1 MKGTRRRKRS
11 SQKARDKVE
20 KREERSH
27 QDMAI
32 RGIANREK
40 HKGEEKSKI
49 PSEGPLD
56 LASNTNLNDG
66 LAPETQ
72 HNSKDMTTIPEVF
85 DSSKYDSMKEM
96 KESADM
102 KKGEGH
108 LNEVLSGVE
117 KEKPIE
123 PITTDTKLPS
133 MDTDSTPS
141 VASTTADASPPSLEE
156 RAATLRSSK
165 EVHEVDMNLVESKDK
180 SQEEVIK
187 VKDKESNIE
196 PHMSRRVADR
206 YTIFWQDAAKSWNDF
221 YIGYARNA
229 AEMTRS
235 WLDLF
240 SNYWL
245 FGYKRKKQ

>member
-1 MKGTRRRKRS
+1 
-11 SQKARDKVE
+11 
-20 KREERSH
+20 
-27 QDMAI
+27 
-32 RGIANREK
+32 
-40 HKGEEKSKI
+40 
-49 PSEGPLD
+49 
-56 LASNTNLNDG
+56 
-66 LAPETQ
+66 
-72 HNSKDMTTIPEVF
+72 
-85 DSSKYDSMKEM
+85 
-96 KESADM
+96 
-102 KKGEGH
+102 
-108 LNEVLSGVE
+108 
-117 KEKPIE
+117 
-123 PITTDTKLPS
+123 
-133 MDTDSTPS
+133 DTDSTPS

-165 EVHEVDMNLVESKDK
+165 EVHEVDMNLEESKDK